1 MLFQRTLKKEIYGIG
16 IGLHSGNKVKIV
28 LKPAPAD
35 HGIKFMH
42 INNGRQTLI
51 DATAENVVATNYA
64 TSLGKDGEVIGTVEH
79 LLAAFYGLGVDNALV
94 EVHGNEIPIMDGS
107 AIPFVFLIKTAGI
120 VFQKVSKKFLVL
132 KEKMT
137 VSEDDKK
144 IVLEP
149 NRFLSVSCFIDF
161 HHPLLKKQQ
170 CSFQFSDV
178 NFERQI
184 SRARTFGFL
193 QEVQMLKS
201 HGLARG
207 GSLENAV
214 VLDEFGVMNE
224 GGLRFHNEC
233 ARHKV
238 LDCLGDISLL
248 GMPLIAKVTAYK
260 AGHTLNHQ
268 LVKKVLQTPEA
279 WEVVTPLH
287 DQASARQLEY
297 EIPSLAGAEPQMM
310 AS

>member
-1 MLFQRTLKKEIYGIG
+1 MFLQRTLKKEIYGIG

-51 DATAENVVATNYA
+51 DATAENVVTTNYS

-79 LLAAFYGLGVDNALV
+79 LLAGFYGLGVDNALV

-107 AIPFVFLIKTAGI
+107 AMPFVFLIKTAGI
-120 VFQKVSKKFLVL
+120 VFQKVLKKFLLL
-132 KEKMT
+132 KEKVT

-144 IVLEP
+144 MALEP
-149 NRFLSVSCFIDF
+149 DRFLSVSCLIDF
-161 HHPLLKKQQ
+161 PHPLLKKQQ
-170 CSFQFSDV
+170 CYFQFSDV

-193 QEVQMLKS
+193 QEVEMLKS

-214 VLDEFGVMNE
+214 VLDRFGVMNE

-268 LVKKVLQTPEA
+268 LVKKVLRSPEA
-279 WEVVTPLH
+279 WEVVTPPH
-287 DQASARQLEY
+287 AQASAKQLEY
-297 EIPSLAGAEPQMM
+297 EFPSLVGAEPQMM